1 MKFHSIFKTK
11 NRDSDSTKRRIAIVI
26 GILLNVGLSFAAYT
40 NNLPLYLDTAGTII
54 VTVLGG
60 VLPGLAVGVATNVVC
75 SFFNE
80 YALYYTFISV
90 LIVFVTA
97 RFSYRDRLKDMR
109 WISAFIGILAA
120 IGGVFGTMLQWFLMG
135 GPQFNE
141 VAESARLISP
151 QGAGYFFG
159 TMLVNVGFNVLDK
172 AIAVMAAF
180 MTLYFIPDSLRTSIK
195 NSPWKQTPLSRKE
208 SLSADMKIG
217 GHSLKGRMTRMLVI
231 ASVVLTLG
239 MSWISI
245 ELHFINTKTE
255 YTQNAKNAAKLA
267 AKIIDADKV
276 EDYIRLGKTVPGY
289 KETEDMLYAIRES
302 SSGVTFLY
310 VVKIEKDGCYFAFD
324 LETPEVEAYQPG
336 DRADFEDAFEPYL
349 PALFAGEEIPPIE
362 SDDLSGWVLTSYC
375 PVKNSEGKTV
385 CYVGADVSMRYLSDF
400 MRDFSVK
407 TVLIFSGFF
416 TLVLAYGMWISRYN
430 LIYPIG
436 SMTKCTKEFVVSGDD
451 QKAFDNSVR
460 SIRELK
466 IRTDDEVEELYR
478 SICKMSADM
487 AEQVRSVRHYAAAT
501 AKMQNGLIITMADM
515 VENRDSDT
523 GAHIQKTAAYVR
535 IVLEGLM
542 EKGYYKQKITANYI
556 SDVEMSAPL
565 HDVGKINIPDA
576 ILNKPGKLTEEEYE
590 IMKTHT
596 TAGKKIIEKAINTLQ
611 GENYLKEARNMA
623 AYHHERWDGKG
634 YPEKLHG
641 EVIPLSA
648 RVMAVADVFDALT
661 SPRVYKPAF
670 PLEKALDMIR
680 EGAGTQFD
688 PMCVEAFM
696 DSLEEVKVILKKY
709 NGDL

>member
-1 MKFHSIFKTK
+1 MRFHSLHGKK
-11 NRDSDSTKRRIAIVI
+11 KRDIDSLKRRVAIII
-26 GILLNVGLSFAAYT
+26 GILLNTGLAFAAYRT
-40 NNLPLYLDTAGTII
+40 DLPLYLDSAGTII
-54 VTVLGG
+54 VTILAGL
-60 VLPGLAVGVATNVVC
+60 LPGLVVGVATNVLC
-75 SFFNE
+75 SLFNE

-90 LIVFVTA
+90 LITFVTMWFVYKE
-97 RFSYRDRLKDMR
+97 RYKKMR
-109 WISAFIGILAA
+109 WVSAFIVVLSLL
-120 IGGVFGTMLQWFLMG
+120 GGVFGTVLQWFLTG
-135 GPQFNE
+135 GPQFSE

-151 QGAGYFFG
+151 GGAGYFFG
-159 TMLVNVGFNVLDK
+159 TMLVNTGFNVIDK
-172 AIAVMAAF
+172 SITVMIAF
-180 MTLYFIPDSLRTSIK
+180 MTLYFIPESLKTSIQ
-195 NSPWKQTPLSRKE
+195 NSPWKQTPLSRSE
-208 SLSADMKIG
+208 TLDANLKIG

-231 ASVVLTLG
+231 AAVVLTLG

-245 ELHFINTKTE
+245 ELHFVNTRKE
-255 YTQNAKNAAKLA
+255 YTQNAQNAAKLA
-267 AKIIDADKV
+267 AKVIDPEKV
-276 EDYIRLGKTVPGY
+276 EDFIRRGKSVPGY

-302 SSGVTFLY
+302 TSGVTYLY
-310 VVKIEKDGCYFAFD
+310 VVRIEKDGCYFAFD
-324 LETPEVEAYQPG
+324 LESSDMEAYQPG
-336 DRADFEDAFEPYL
+336 DRIDFEEAFEPYL
-349 PALFAGEEIPPIE
+349 PRLFAGEDIPPIE
-362 SDDLSGWVLTSYC
+362 SNDLSGGVLTSYC
-375 PVKNSEGKTV
+375 PVKNAEGKTV
-385 CYVGADVSMRYLSDF
+385 CYVGADVSMKYLSDF

-407 TVLIFSGFF
+407 TVLIFSGFV
-416 TLVLAYGMWISRYN
+416 TVVLAYGMWISRYN

-436 SMTKCTKEFVVSGDD
+436 SMTKRTKEFVVSGDD

-460 SIRELK
+460 SIRDLN
-466 IRTDDEVEELYR
+466 IRTDDEVEELYK

-535 IVLEGLM
+535 IVLEGLL
-542 EKGYYKQKITANYI
+542 EKGYYKQKITPNYI

-576 ILNKPGKLTEEEYE
+576 ILNKPGKLTEDEFE

-688 PMCVEAFM
+688 PKCVEAFM

>member
-1 MKFHSIFKTK
+1 MFFHSIIRSHK
-11 NRDSDSTKRRIAIVI
+11 RDIDSLKRRIAILI
-26 GILLNVGLSFAAYT
+26 GIVLNVGLAFAANRT
-40 NNLPLYLDTAGTII
+40 DLPLYLDSAGTII

-60 VLPGLAVGVATNVVC
+60 ILPGLVTGVATNVLC

-90 LIVFVTA
+90 MIAFVTMWFA
-97 RFSYRDRLKDMR
+97 YKNRLRSMR
-109 WISAFIGILAA
+109 WVSAYIVILSL
-120 IGGVFGTMLQWFLMG
+120 IGGIFGTILQWFLSG
-135 GPQFNE
+135 GPQFKE
-141 VAESARLISP
+141 VAETARMISP
-151 QGAGYFFG
+151 DGVGFFFS
-159 TMLVNVGFNVLDK
+159 TMLVNTGFNVIDK
-172 AIAVMAAF
+172 SVTGVIAFFVIF
-180 MTLYFIPDSLRTSIK
+180 FIPDSLSTAIR
-195 NSPWKQTPLSRKE
+195 NSGWKQTPLSPDE
-208 SLSADMKIG
+208 ILEANLKIG
-217 GHSLKGRMTRMLVI
+217 GHSLKGRMTRMLVL
-231 ASVVLTLG
+231 ASVILTLA

-245 ELHFINTKTE
+245 QLHFINTKRE
-255 YTQNAKNAAKLA
+255 YTDNAKNASKLA
-267 AKIIDADKV
+267 AKVIDPDKI
-276 EDYIRLGKTVPGY
+276 EDFIRIGKSVPGY

-302 SSGVTFLY
+302 STGVSYLY
-310 VVKIEKDGCYFAFD
+310 VVRIDKDGCYFAFD
-324 LETPEVEAYQPG
+324 LETPDTDAYMPG
-336 DRADFEDAFEPYL
+336 DRIDFEDAFEPYL
-349 PALFAGEEIPPIE
+349 PALFAGEEIPAIE
-362 SDDLSGWVLTSYC
+362 LNDISGWVLTSYT
-375 PVKNSEGKTV
+375 PVKNAEGKTV
-385 CYVGADVSMRYLSDF
+385 CYVGADVSMKYLSDF
-400 MRDFSVK
+400 MRDFSLK

-466 IRTDDEVEELYR
+466 IHTDDEVEELYK

-535 IVLEGLM
+535 IVLEGLL
-542 EKGYYKQKITANYI
+542 EKGYYKQKITPNYI

-576 ILNKPGKLTEEEYE
+576 ILNKPGKLTEEEFE

-670 PLEKALDMIR
+670 PLEKAIDMIR

-688 PMCVEAFM
+688 PKCVEAFL
-696 DSLEEVKVILKKY
+696 DSIEEVKVILKKY
-709 NGDL
+709 NGDM